1 MKKNVIVAQ
10 SGGPTAVINATL
22 AGILNIARKSN
33 KVDKVLGGEHGIEGI
48 LKENF
53 FDLFAKF
60 DTPEKINL
68 LKHTPAAFLG
78 SCRYKLPNDDE
89 VFAKIF
95 DIFKKNNV
103 GYFIYIGG
111 NDSMDTVDKLSKYAK
126 KIKSDVCIIGCPKT
140 IDNDLAI
147 TDHTPGFGSAA
158 KYVATSMREI
168 ILDSCVY
175 DKPTLTIV
183 EVMGRNAGW
192 LTAATALARWNKK
205 DAPHLIYLPELPF
218 DVDKFL
224 VDVKNAI
231 DKHRNAVVAISEGIK
246 TADGKYLCEFEKE
259 VKVDAFG
266 HKQMSGAAASLADI
280 VSQRMDVKIRTIE
293 FSLLQRAA
301 AHIAS
306 KTDVRESRE
315 LGEAG
320 MKAGLDGQTG
330 VMVYIKRVSNSP
342 YEAKIEVTDVSK
354 VANAEVKVPRDW
366 INKEGNDVNKK
377 MIEYLL
383 PLIQGESVP
392 VYENGL
398 PVYQKRIGLIEK

>member
-1 MKKNVIVAQ
+1 MSKKNVIVAQ

-22 AGILNIARKSN
+22 AGVLNVARNSEKI
-33 KVDKVLGGEHGIEGI
+33 DKVLGGEHGIEGV
-48 LKENF
+48 LNENF
-53 FDLFAKF
+53 FDLLAKF
-60 DTPEKINL
+60 GTPDKINL

-78 SCRYKLPNDDE
+78 SCRYKLPKDDA
-89 VFAKIF
+89 VYQKIF
-95 DIFKKNNV
+95 DVFEKHNV

-111 NDSMDTVDKLSKYAK
+111 NDSMDTVDKLSQYAK
-126 KIKSDVCIIGCPKT
+126 KINSDVRVIGCPKT

-147 TDHTPGFGSAA
+147 TDHCPGFGSAA

-168 ILDSCVY
+168 VLDSCVY

-192 LTAATALARWNKK
+192 LTAATALARWCSK

-218 DVDKFL
+218 NVDKFL
-224 VDVKNAI
+224 TDVKDAI
-231 DKHRNAVVAISEGIK
+231 GKYQNVVISISEGIK

-266 HKQMSGAAASLADI
+266 HKQMSGAALSLAEI
-280 VSQRMDVKIRTIE
+280 VAKRMDIKIRTIE

-301 AHIAS
+301 AHLAS
-306 KTDVRESRE
+306 KVDVREARE

-320 MKAGLDGQTG
+320 MKAGLDGKTG
-330 VMVYIKRVSNSP
+330 VMVYINRLSSAP
-342 YEAKIEVTDVSK
+342 YEAEIQITDVSK
-354 VANAEVKVPRDW
+354 VANEEKKVPKEW
-366 INKEGNDVNKK
+366 INEEGNDVNDK

-398 PVYQKRIGLIEK
+398 PVYQKRIGIDD